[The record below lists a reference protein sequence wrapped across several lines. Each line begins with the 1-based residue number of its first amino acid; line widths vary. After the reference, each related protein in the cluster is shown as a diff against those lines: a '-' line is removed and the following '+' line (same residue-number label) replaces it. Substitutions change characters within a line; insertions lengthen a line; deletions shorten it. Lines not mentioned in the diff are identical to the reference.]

1 MKEARW
7 GSLLGVF
14 ILIAG
19 CTGYQAK
26 GLTGGF
32 SQTQLSEYVY
42 EVRFQ
47 GNGYTS
53 ADRVGQF
60 LLRRAA
66 ELTLET
72 GHRYFVVGDQRGQS
86 PTWGATFHNNS
97 ATVRI
102 LSSKEE
108 APNAADAVTVIH
120 STDAEAGGRL
130 SDVARTQLAKYAAP
144 LGR

>member
-1 MKEARW
+1 MLTKRTLQSA
-7 GSLLGVF
+7 LLIGLVVF
-14 ILIAG
+14 VD
-19 CTGYQAK
+19 CTAYQAK

-86 PTWGATFHNNS
+86 PTWGTTFRDNS

-102 LSSKEE
+102 LSSKNE
-108 APNAADAVTVIH
+108 APNAADAVIVIH

-130 SDVARTQLAKYAAP
+130 SDAARQQLTKYVDQ
-144 LGR
+144 